1 MGWLYILNSGERH
14 KYETDSFFGP
24 PRASQSSL
32 SEIAFLMED
41 HLLQTHMF
49 VSKCLPSAVQVTPKV
64 DETN

>member
-1 MGWLYILNSGERH
+1 MGWFYILNSGERH
-14 KYETDSFFGP
+14 KYETDSFLGP
-24 PRASQSSL
+24 PRASQSSP

-41 HLLQTHMF
+41 HLLQTHTF